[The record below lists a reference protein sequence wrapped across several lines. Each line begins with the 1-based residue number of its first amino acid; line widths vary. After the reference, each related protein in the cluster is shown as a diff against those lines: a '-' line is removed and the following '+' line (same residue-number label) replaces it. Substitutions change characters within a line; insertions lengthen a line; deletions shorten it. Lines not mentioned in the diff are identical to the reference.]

1 MNLERLWN
9 QSGLM
14 FGKMWEDPEVE
25 RELMWQVN
33 SRRVLCVASAGDT
46 ALALAAGKGVKV
58 TALDINPA
66 QIHLCRL
73 KQALLN
79 VGTLPTA
86 IHSDARR
93 HLAHVEPLLEADTQG
108 FWREHRDL
116 LKSGIGMCGRVDAVM
131 SLWAR
136 TFQLLLVSE
145 SKVKNLLETR
155 HPAVQKTLFQEEWDG
170 RLWRWAFRL
179 ILHPWILKLIYPKE
193 FVKCLPS
200 GLSDIMRRRMESFLT
215 STPAKGNPYL
225 WQTFLPHE
233 ADAPRPP
240 YLISNG
246 HVDFQIGTIGSP
258 FQRRSKY
265 DFFALSNILEAA
277 SDDECATTL
286 AALRSMARPRAIAV
300 LRFMVPR
307 PLVWQEAEYLEKESA
322 EARVRDRAFF
332 CNEIQ
337 VYRVS

>member
-25 RELMWQVN
+25 RELMWQDN

-46 ALALAAGKGVKV
+46 ALALAAGKGIKV
-58 TALDINPA
+58 TALDINPG

-86 IHSDARR
+86 LHSDARR
-93 HLAHVEPLLEADTQG
+93 HLAHVEPLLESDTQE

-116 LKSGIGMCGRVDAVM
+116 LRSGIGMCGRVDSVM

-136 TFQLLLVSE
+136 LFRLLLVSE
-145 SKVKNLLETR
+145 SKVVSFLETR

-179 ILHPWILKLIYPKE
+179 ILHPWLLRFIYPKE
-193 FVKCLPS
+193 FVQCLPP
-200 GLSDIMRRRMESFLT
+200 GLSEVMRERMESFLT
-215 STPAKGNPYL
+215 STPASENPYL
-225 WQTFLPHE
+225 WQTFMPQE

-240 YLISNG
+240 YLSSNG
-246 HVDFQIGTIGSP
+246 HVDFQVGTIGSALKK
-258 FQRRSKY
+258 RSKY
-265 DFFALSNILEAA
+265 DFFALSNILEVA
-277 SDDECATTL
+277 SKQECTNTL
-286 AALRSMARPRAIAV
+286 AALRALARPRAIAV

-307 PLVWQEAEYLEKESA
+307 PLVWPEAKYMEKESA
-322 EARVRDRAFF
+322 QARARDRAFF

-337 VYRVS
+337 VYRLS